1 MPPRAR
7 VCYICGRQYMLHSF
21 DIHVVQCRDLFE
33 KREMQKPVK
42 ERRSCPQDPF
52 ASLTSK
58 GGATAELISLSR
70 RQVSIIF

>member
-1 MPPRAR
+1 
-7 VCYICGRQYMLHSF
+7 MLHRF

-58 GGATAELISLSR
+58 GGATAELISLSKR
-70 RQVSIIF
+70 RASNKIIDIINIEQLF

>member
-1 MPPRAR
+1 
-7 VCYICGRQYMLHSF
+7 MLHSF

-52 ASLTSK
+52 AK